1 MKKDVKIID
10 LDLERC
16 VGCFACVVACMDQN
30 DIDIE
35 NEDRFRDVSVIR
47 SQYSVTGQ
55 IGYVSLACM
64 HCADAPCVIGCPT
77 GGLSKD
83 PETNLTVIEPDLCIG
98 CHSCIMN
105 CPYGAPKF
113 GTDGKIKK
121 CEGCFARIESGMLP
135 ACVRV
140 CPTRALKYDTP
151 ENIEK
156 MKKEKMLRKLW
167 EKK

>member
-1 MKKDVKIID
+1 
-10 LDLERC
+10 
-16 VGCFACVVACMDQN
+16 
-30 DIDIE
+30 
-35 NEDRFRDVSVIR
+35 VSAVLL
-47 SQYSVTGQ
+47 VWW
-55 IGYVSLACM
+55 L
-64 HCADAPCVIGCPT
+64 
-77 GGLSKD
+77 
-83 PETNLTVIEPDLCIG
+83 G

-121 CEGCFARIESGMLP
+121 CEGCIARIESGMLP

-156 MKKEKMLRKLW
+156 LKKEKMLRKLW